1 LVELGIF
8 YLHSPITSLLNYCY
22 PEANMPVLPRQPLIY
37 EINAW
42 VWLAELSRKYKSPIT
57 LANVPAE
64 ERETIASFGFDAVW
78 LMGVWQRSPTGTRLA
93 RGIAP
98 LLEEYR
104 KALPDFT
111 PDDIT
116 GSPYCIRDYSVD
128 ERLGGPEGLYRAR
141 RAFADC
147 GLGLILDFVPNHVA
161 LDHDWIREHPEFII
175 QGDATDLIRAPRE
188 FFQSGG
194 SVFACGRDPNY
205 PPWADVAQLNAF
217 HPGLREA
224 AVGTLL
230 GIASQCDGVRCD
242 MSILLI
248 NRIFRKTWGS
258 RAGREPQREYW
269 VEVIEGVRKRYPDFA
284 WIAEAYWDLE
294 SELQRQGFD
303 YCYDKRLYDRLIH
316 ESADAIRLHLSGD
329 PEVQHR
335 LVRFIENH
343 DEPRAAAIFDP
354 QKARA
359 VAVVIATLPG
369 AKLFHD
375 GQLEGRKMKLPVQ
388 LGRQPEE
395 SPDFELREFYRTLLD
410 SVQDARLRDG
420 AWSLCELSGWP
431 DNESFRNLVAW
442 SWAGNGKH
450 HLVVVNL
457 AERYSQG
464 RVRMPGMTIA
474 GRSWRLVDLLS
485 GDVFE
490 RDGDEMTD
498 PGLFVDLKPWGY
510 HFLEF

>member
-1 LVELGIF
+1 
-8 YLHSPITSLLNYCY
+8 
-22 PEANMPVLPRQPLIY
+22 MPVLPKQPLIY
-37 EINAW
+37 EINTW

-57 LANVPAE
+57 LSNVPPE
-64 ERETIASFGFDAVW
+64 EWDTIASFGFDAVW
-78 LMGVWQRSPTGTRLA
+78 LMGVWRRSPAGARLA
-93 RGIAP
+93 RGTAP

-111 PDDIT
+111 PDDIP
-116 GSPYCIRDYSVD
+116 GSPYCIRDYIVD
-128 ERLGGPEGLYRAR
+128 AQLGGPEGLYGAR
-141 RAFADC
+141 TALAAC

-161 LDHDWIREHPEFII
+161 LDHDWILEHPEFII
-175 QGDATDLIRAPRE
+175 QGNATDLIRVPRE

-194 SVFACGRDPNY
+194 RVFACGRDPNY
-205 PPWADVAQLNAF
+205 PPWEDVAQLNVF
-217 HPGLREA
+217 HPGLRAA

-258 RAGREPQREYW
+258 RAGREPQGEYW
-269 VEVIEGVRKRYPDFA
+269 VEIIEAVHERFPHFIF
-284 WIAEAYWDLE
+284 IAEAYWGLE
-294 SELQRQGFD
+294 RELQEQGFH
-303 YCYDKRLYDRLIH
+303 YCYDKLLYDRLVH
-316 ESADAIRLHLSGD
+316 ESAETILLHLSGN
-329 PEVQHR
+329 PEVQHKF
-335 LVRFIENH
+335 VRFIENH

-354 QKARA
+354 EKARA
-359 VAVVIATLPG
+359 AAVVIATLPG

-375 GQLEGRKMKLPVQ
+375 GQLEGRKVRLPVQ

-395 SPDFELREFYRTLLD
+395 SPDLNLRDFYRALLD
-410 SVQDARLRDG
+410 AVRDSRFRDG
-420 AWSLCELSGWP
+420 IWNLCELSGWP

-442 SWAGNGKH
+442 RWARNGKH
-450 HLVVVNL
+450 LLVVVNL
-457 AERYSQG
+457 AERPSQG
-464 RVRMPGMTIA
+464 CVRMPGLQLA

-485 GDVFE
+485 GAVFE

>member
-1 LVELGIF
+1 
-8 YLHSPITSLLNYCY
+8 
-22 PEANMPVLPRQPLIY
+22 MPVLPKQPLIY
-37 EINAW
+37 EINTW
-42 VWLAELSRKYKSPIT
+42 VWLAELSRRHKSPIT

-64 ERETIASFGFDAVW
+64 EWDTIASFGFDAVW
-78 LMGVWQRSPTGTRLA
+78 LMGVWQRSPAGTRLA
-93 RGIAP
+93 RGLAP

-104 KALPDFT
+104 NALPDFT
-111 PDDIT
+111 PDDIP

-141 RAFADC
+141 RALADC

-258 RAGREPQREYW
+258 RAGREPQSEYW
-269 VEVIEGVRKRYPDFA
+269 VEVIEGVRRRYPDFTF
-284 WIAEAYWDLE
+284 IAEAYWDLE
-294 SELQRQGFD
+294 RELQRQGFD

-316 ESADAIRLHLSGD
+316 ESADTIRLHLSGD
-329 PEVQHR
+329 PEVQHG

-354 QKARA
+354 QKVRA
-359 VAVVIATLPG
+359 AAVVIATLPG
-369 AKLFHD
+369 ARLFHD

-395 SPDFELREFYRTLLD
+395 SPDLELREFYRTLLN

-464 RVRMPGMTIA
+464 RVRMPGLNLS

>member
-1 LVELGIF
+1 
-8 YLHSPITSLLNYCY
+8 
-22 PEANMPVLPRQPLIY
+22 
-37 EINAW
+37 
-42 VWLAELSRKYKSPIT
+42 
-57 LANVPAE
+57 
-64 ERETIASFGFDAVW
+64 
-78 LMGVWQRSPTGTRLA
+78 
-93 RGIAP
+93 
-98 LLEEYR
+98 
-104 KALPDFT
+104 
-111 PDDIT
+111 
-116 GSPYCIRDYSVD
+116 
-128 ERLGGPEGLYRAR
+128 
-141 RAFADC
+141 
-147 GLGLILDFVPNHVA
+147 
-161 LDHDWIREHPEFII
+161 
-175 QGDATDLIRAPRE
+175 
-188 FFQSGG
+188 
-194 SVFACGRDPNY
+194 
-205 PPWADVAQLNAF
+205 
-217 HPGLREA
+217 
-224 AVGTLL
+224 
-230 GIASQCDGVRCD
+230 

-258 RAGREPQREYW
+258 RAGKEPQHEYW
-269 VEVIEGVRKRYPDFA
+269 VQVIGDVRKRYLDFA
-284 WIAEAYWDLE
+284 FIAEAYWDLE
-294 SELQRQGFD
+294 RELQQQGFD

-316 ESADAIRLHLSGD
+316 ESADTIRLHLSGD
-329 PEVQHR
+329 PAYQHK

-369 AKLFHD
+369 ARLFHD

-395 SPDFELREFYRTLLD
+395 SPDLELREFYRTLLNY
-410 SVQDARLRDG
+410 VQDARLRDG

-457 AERYSQG
+457 AERHSQG
-464 RVRMPGMTIA
+464 RVRMPGITLA
-474 GRSWRLVDLLS
+474 GRPLRLVDLLS

>member
-1 LVELGIF
+1 
-8 YLHSPITSLLNYCY
+8 
-22 PEANMPVLPRQPLIY
+22 MPVLPKEPLIY
-37 EINAW
+37 EINTW
-42 VWLAELSRKYKSPIT
+42 VWLDELSRRHKSPIT

-64 ERETIASFGFDAVW
+64 EWETIASFGFEAVW
-78 LMGVWQRSPTGTRLA
+78 LMGVWQRSPAGARIA
-93 RGIAP
+93 RGTAP
-98 LLEEYR
+98 LLQEYR

-111 PDDIT
+111 PDDIP
-116 GSPYCIRDYSVD
+116 GSPYCIRDYTAD

-141 RAFADC
+141 TALAAQ
-147 GLGLILDFVPNHVA
+147 GLSLILDFVPNHVA
-161 LDHDWIREHPEFII
+161 LDHNWILEHPEFII

-188 FFQSGG
+188 FFQAGG
-194 SVFACGRDPNY
+194 RVFACGRDPNY
-205 PPWADVAQLNAF
+205 PPWEDVAQVNAF

-224 AVGTLL
+224 SVGTLL
-230 GIASQCDGVRCD
+230 GLASQCDGVRCD

-258 RAGREPQREYW
+258 RAGREPQKEYW
-269 VEVIEGVRKRYPDFA
+269 VEVIEGVRGRYPDFA
-284 WIAEAYWDLE
+284 FIAEAYWDLE
-294 SELQRQGFD
+294 RELQQQGFH

-316 ESADAIRLHLSGD
+316 ESAETTRLHLSAD
-329 PEVQHR
+329 PEVQHK

-359 VAVVIATLPG
+359 AAVVIATLPG

-375 GQLEGRKMKLPVQ
+375 GQLEGRKVKLPVQ
-388 LGRQPEE
+388 LGRRPEE
-395 SPDFELREFYRTLLD
+395 SPDLELRGFYRTLLD
-410 SVQDARLRDG
+410 SVRDALFRKA
-420 AWSLCELSGWP
+420 AWELCELSGWP

-442 SWAGNGKH
+442 SWARNDKH

-457 AERYSQG
+457 AERPSQG
-464 RVRMPGMTIA
+464 RVRMPGLHLA
-474 GRSWRLVDLLS
+474 GRALRLVDLLS

-490 RDGDEMTD
+490 RNGDEMTE